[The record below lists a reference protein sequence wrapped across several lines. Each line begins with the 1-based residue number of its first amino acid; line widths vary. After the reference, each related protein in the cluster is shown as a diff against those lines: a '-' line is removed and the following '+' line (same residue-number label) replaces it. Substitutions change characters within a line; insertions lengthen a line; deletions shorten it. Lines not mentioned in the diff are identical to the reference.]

1 MSSRAQEELD
11 RFFTLSIDMLC
22 IVGPDGYFKRIN
34 PAWER
39 TLGYS
44 QDELL
49 ARPYIEFVHPDDREA
64 TTRESARLAAAEPV
78 IAFENRYRCR
88 DGSYRWLLWNATL
101 HPDLQLIY
109 AAAHDVT
116 RRRENEQVLLDVQA
130 FLDSVIENLPITIF
144 VKEAEDLRFIRFN
157 KAGQELVGHSMEE
170 LIGKNDYDFFPRDEA
185 AFFQQNDRAVLASG
199 EMVDIP
205 EEPMDTPTRGVRYLH
220 TKKIPI
226 LDSLGRPRYLVGISE
241 DITDRK
247 RADEQLREQ
256 NVRLQELARAEREAN
271 DALKRAQSQMVQ
283 TEKLAALGQLVAGVA
298 HEINNPLAFVSNNV
312 AVLQREFAYLRDLLE
327 LYHAA
332 EPKLAQAD
340 PESAKPIAEL
350 AERIDLPY
358 VLQNLPELLARSR
371 DGLRRIQ
378 QIVTDLREFSRQ
390 EAVGD
395 LQGGVDLNAGV
406 ESTLNIARG
415 RARRA
420 GVELKSDLQPL
431 PGIECNPSKL
441 NQVILNLVVNAIDA
455 CPQGCVVTVATRPW
469 AAGGIELRVIDT
481 GSGIPPEVRA
491 KIFDPF
497 FTTKPQGQGT
507 GLGLSIS
514 HGIVADHGGTIAA
527 DSEVGRGTTF
537 TIRLPARRPAAPPAK
552 SVSRADGTEAPLAAS
567 RA

>member
-11 RFFTLSIDMLC
+11 RFFTLSIDLLC

-44 QDELL
+44 QEELL
-49 ARPYIEFVHPDDREA
+49 SHPFIEFVHPDDREA
-64 TTRESARLAAAEPV
+64 TVRESERLGQGEPV

-88 DGSYRWLLWNATL
+88 DGAYRWLLWNATL

-116 RRRENEQVLLDVQA
+116 RRRANEQKVLDMQA
-130 FLDSVIENLPITIF
+130 FLDSLVEHLPIMIF
-144 VKEAEDLRFIRFN
+144 VKEAKDLRFVRFN
-157 KAGQELVGHSMEE
+157 KAGQEMIGHSMHE
-170 LIGKNDYDFFPRDEA
+170 LIGKNDYDFFPREEA
-185 AFFQQNDRAVLASG
+185 DFFQQKDRAVLASG
-199 EMVDIP
+199 ELLDIP
-205 EEPMDTPTRGVRYLH
+205 EEPMVTPAGLRYLH

-226 LDSLGRPRYLVGISE
+226 RDSNGRPQYLVGISE

-271 DALKRAQSQMVQ
+271 DALKKAQSQMVQ

-298 HEINNPLAFVSNNV
+298 HEINNPLAFVGNNV
-312 AVLQREFAYLRDLLE
+312 AVLQREFGYLRELLE

-332 EPKLAQAD
+332 EPKLAQVDPAD
-340 PESAKPIAEL
+340 AARITEL
-350 AERIDLPY
+350 SERIDLPY
-358 VLQNLPELLARSR
+358 VLQNLPELLTRSR

-395 LQGGVDLNAGV
+395 MHPAVDLNAGV

-420 GVELKSDLQPL
+420 GVELMSDLQPL
-431 PGIECNPSKL
+431 PGIECNPSKI

-455 CPQGCVVTVATRPW
+455 CPNGGTVTVATRP
-469 AAGGIELRVIDT
+469 ADAGGVEVRVMDT
-481 GSGIPPEVRA
+481 GSGIPPEIRP

-514 HGIVADHGGTIAA
+514 HGIITDHGGTIDV

-537 TIRLPARRPAAPPAK
+537 TIRLPAARPAAPAKAAPRAPA
-552 SVSRADGTEAPLAAS
+552 AAAPPALAAS
-567 RA
+567 TA